1 MSQEYDEVNNL
12 SINAPTW
19 LSGEASL
26 GQLPQQQ
33 ERSAGAP
40 PLAFGVLGGSHML
53 GGIGVLTPW
62 GSPELKHRGQIRLD
76 QLLMNHMAII
86 GPPRSQV
93 VCAVGQ
99 EALGSNTAQDMDG
112 LSKAL
117 K

>member
-1 MSQEYDEVNNL
+1 MS
-12 SINAPTW
+12 
-19 LSGEASL
+19 
-26 GQLPQQQ
+26 
-33 ERSAGAP
+33 
-40 PLAFGVLGGSHML
+40 
-53 GGIGVLTPW
+53 
-62 GSPELKHRGQIRLD
+62 
-76 QLLMNHMAII
+76 HMAII